1 MFCQDWGLRKRC
13 LPRQIFRN
21 PQDKKIAAG
30 GGGGRAQRALA
41 GAAGAP
47 ARGAKR
53 RRRQM
58 GRAADEP
65 QVETLLRS
73 SFSLPDSNLAL
84 FEVFLSY
91 YGL

>member
-1 MFCQDWGLRKRC
+1 MW
-13 LPRQIFRN
+13 QIFRN
-21 PQDKKIAAG
+21 PQDTKIAAG
-30 GGGGRAQRALA
+30 GGRGRAQRALA

-53 RRRQM
+53 RRRKM